1 MKLFHTDRT
10 GQAEEPDAASQVS
23 WKRLYLGTAAFLLAA
38 EALLIY
44 YGSALTMPLVLI
56 ILLLVFARPGQKL
69 RFVRDFGPF
78 LLVLFAYYSMWGSA
92 DDLRGSV
99 TVMPQLDAER
109 LLFGGHIPTI
119 VMQNAL
125 YDPEHA
131 HWYDYAS
138 VVAHLSHFVVP
149 ILFAAII
156 WQHQRHL
163 HVRFMSTFVLLSYA
177 GFLTFLL
184 MPTAP
189 PWWAA
194 QEGYIDQVYLVHRT
208 VPGLSRIY
216 SELSAN
222 PVAAVPSLHAAF
234 PWLVFLFSIKIWGRK
249 GLPVLAYPVFI
260 WWAIVYS
267 GHHYFVDAIAGVI
280 YATAAYYA
288 LSGHPYGLAR
298 RAFRGL
304 RGGATAQGIEGQ
316 PAGLEALPLPSNKRA
331 A

>member
-1 MKLFHTDRT
+1 MKLSSNEAQSAVSP
-10 GQAEEPDAASQVS
+10 GS
-23 WKRLYLGTAAFLLAA
+23 WKRLYLATAAFLLAA
-38 EALLIY
+38 EALFIY
-44 YGSALTMPLVLI
+44 YGSALTTPLVLL
-56 ILLLVFARPGQKL
+56 ILLIVFARPGQKL

-99 TVMPQLDAER
+99 MVMPQIDAER
-109 LLFGGHIPTI
+109 FLFAGHLPTV

-125 YDPEHA
+125 YDPDHA
-131 HWYDYAS
+131 HWYDYAA
-138 VVAHLSHFVVP
+138 VVAHLSHFIFP

-156 WQHQRHL
+156 WQHHRHL
-163 HVRFMSTFVLLSYA
+163 HLRFMSTFVLLSYA

-184 MPTAP
+184 MPSAP

-194 QEGYIDQVYLVHRT
+194 REGYIDQVYLVHRT

-216 SELSAN
+216 AEVSAN
-222 PVAAVPSLHAAF
+222 PVAAIPSLHAAF
-234 PWLVFLFSIKIWGRK
+234 PWMLFLFTIKIWGRK
-249 GLPVLAYPVFI
+249 ALPVIVYPIFI
-260 WWAIVYS
+260 WWSIVYS

-288 LSGHPYGLAR
+288 LSGHPYGLAV
-298 RAFRGL
+298 RAFRWL
-304 RGGATAQGIEGQ
+304 GGAGAPAQGIEGQ
-316 PAGLEALPLPSNKRA
+316 AAGPEALPLPSNERA